1 MVLMARVLG
10 IARSG
15 FYRWAAQ
22 RAVNGDARRYEV
34 LKAVRTAFKDHKRRY
49 GSPRV
54 ARELQAIGIP
64 CSENWVAKLMRDNG
78 LRAYNGKGYR
88 YFPGPE
94 ARNNVED
101 NILNRN
107 FTASRPNQK
116 WVADITYI
124 RVNGVWLY
132 LAAVL
137 DLYSR
142 SIVGWSIARTMKTD
156 LIADAFRMAVARR
169 RPKPGLLVHSDRG
182 VQYRSGAYQQLLKDH
197 GCVISMSRKGNC
209 WDNAVMEAFFGR
221 LKVELIYPQRYR
233 QIEEARAGL
242 FEYIEIYYNRK
253 RRHSAIGYVSP
264 ADFEQ
269 LAA

>member
-1 MVLMARVLG
+1 MAEFRSEYSVVLMARVLG
-10 IARSG
+10 VARSD
-15 FYRWAAQ
+15 FYRWFA
-22 RAVNGDARRYEV
+22 RKERSLDARRLV
-34 LKAVRTAFKDHKRRY
+34 VVKAVTTAFMEHKRRY

-54 ARELQAIGIP
+54 TRELQASGIA
-64 CSENWVAKLMRDNG
+64 CSENWLAKLMRNNG
-78 LRAYNGKGYR
+78 LRALSGKGYR
-88 YFPGPE
+88 YFPSPE
-94 ARNNVED
+94 AQNNVEG

-107 FTASRPNQK
+107 FVADAPNQK

-169 RPKPGLLVHSDRG
+169 QPMPGLLVHSDRG
-182 VQYRSGAYQQLLKDH
+182 VQYRSSVYQQLLKDH

-209 WDNAVMEAFFGR
+209 WDNAPTERFFR
-221 LKVELIYPQRYR
+221 SFKTE
-233 QIEEARAGL
+233 
-242 FEYIEIYYNRK
+242 
-253 RRHSAIGYVSP
+253 
-264 ADFEQ
+264 
-269 LAA
+269 